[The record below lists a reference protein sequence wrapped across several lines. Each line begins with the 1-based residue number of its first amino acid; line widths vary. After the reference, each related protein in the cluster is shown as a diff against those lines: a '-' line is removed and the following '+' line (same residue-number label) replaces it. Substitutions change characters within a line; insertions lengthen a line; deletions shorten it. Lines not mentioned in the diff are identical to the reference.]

1 MADLLKPLFSHKD
14 IQKAVKRLAKEISR
28 DYRGEELVCICIL
41 KGSFMFMSDL
51 IRQIKVPLVVDFIRV
66 SSYGTGTTS
75 KGEITVTTDLE
86 TDVSGKNV
94 LIVEDIIDSG
104 LTLNWI
110 RDLLISRS
118 ARSAKI
124 VALVDKKARRVIDVP
139 CEYVGFTIQD
149 GFIVGYGI
157 DYAEKYRNL
166 RDIFVVEKE

>member
-51 IRQIKVPLVVDFIRV
+51 IRQIKVPLVVEFIRV

>member
-1 MADLLKPLFSHKD
+1 MADLLKPLFSHSH
-14 IQKAVKRLAKEISR
+14 IQKAVKRLAREISR
-28 DYRGEELVCICIL
+28 DYQDEDLICLCIL
-41 KGSFMFMSDL
+41 KGSFMFTSDL
-51 IRQIKVPLVVDFIRV
+51 IRQIKVPLIVDFIRV

-75 KGEITVTTDLE
+75 RGEITVTMDLE

-110 RDLLISRS
+110 RELLLARK
-118 ARSAKI
+118 ARSVKI
-124 VALVDKKARRVIDVP
+124 AALVDKKARRVIEVP

-157 DYAEKYRNL
+157 DYAERYRNL
-166 RDIFVVEKE
+166 RDIFVVDKN

>member
-1 MADLLKPLFSHKD
+1 MADLLKPLFSHSD
-14 IQKAVKRLAKEISR
+14 IQKAVKRLAREISR
-28 DYRGEELVCICIL
+28 DYRGEELICVCIL
-41 KGSFMFMSDL
+41 KGSFMFTSDL
-51 IRQIKVPLVVDFIRV
+51 IRRIKVPLMVDFIRV
-66 SSYGTGTTS
+66 SSYGTGMTS
-75 KGEITVTTDLE
+75 KGEITVTMDLE

-110 RDLLISRS
+110 RELLIARN
-118 ARSAKI
+118 ARSVKI
-124 VALVDKKARRVIDVP
+124 AALVDKKACRVIEVP